1 MENVMNFLAENYIYF
16 FVAAGILLFA
26 LLGFL
31 VDSKKKKDKEFKGE
45 EVKPGETAIAQ
56 TLSTPLD
63 NSSLA
68 NPDNLNALEE
78 DLNSNL
84 QNIAE
89 VNTINQ
95 TPAIEQTMEI
105 NDIPMVMP
113 EEVVIEETPVN
124 PELQNVAS
132 NDLGNEQNAN
142 ENLNAAN
149 EEIET
154 FEIFDDLN

>member
-113 EEVVIEETPVN
+113 EEVIIEETPVN
-124 PELQNVAS
+124 PELQNVAN